1 MQAGQDS
8 GILHWSMFLRSNT
21 RIKDG
26 KEHRYYRVVESRR
39 LQSGK
44 VAQRQVLYLGEIN
57 DSQQAAWRRTLEVFD
72 EAEQRITPLS
82 LFPEDRPVPADA
94 IDSVQVKLG
103 EMKLERAR
111 PYGNCWLGCELWRQL
126 ELDRF
131 WSEKLPQGREGVAW
145 PQVLELLVVNRLIEP
160 GSEFRLHRH
169 WFDHSAMDVLL
180 GQDFAVAEKDR
191 LYRCLDR
198 VLEHKQDLFVHLQQR
213 WKDLFDA
220 EFDLLLYDLTSTYV
234 EGEAEQNPKARH
246 GYSRDRRPDCKQ
258 VVIALVVTPAG
269 FPLAYEVMDGNTS
282 DKTTLRGFLDTH
294 RKPVRQSAAGVAD
307 GPRNSDRGSA
317 GRKCERR
324 EQEMFYLVGTSRAK
338 VKQYEKQWLE
348 LPWQKVRE
356 SVEVKLFAQDGELYV
371 LAKSEGRQAKEIA
384 MRRKKLAR
392 LLRKLR
398 AMRRSCPKRDQLLMR
413 VGAAKTDAGRAFG
426 FVKINLPTAGQEVT
440 RETFTF
446 RLDKAKLK
454 EAELRDGH
462 YLLRT
467 NLVAEDPAV
476 LWDRYM
482 QLTQIEAAFKCLKSE
497 LGIRPIHHQL
507 EHRVDAHIL
516 VAFLAYCL
524 TVTLKHRLRMHA
536 PGLTPRAVLEKLA
549 GDPDAGRIVS
559 DDRWPPPD
567 HAALHRAGSRPGA
580 FASSPEPRIA
590 ATTASAHHHVRLVS
604 SLSPTQNVVETF
616 GVPLLKTKDL
626 PASDLSNCEGSA
638 NNHFGRLRHASGMR
652 GGFNGR
658 PSSPGRRPHRHPRDT
673 RPKSF
678 RA

>member
-1 MQAGQDS
+1 
-8 GILHWSMFLRSNT
+8 MFLRSNT

-26 KEHRYYRVVESRR
+26 KEHRYFTVVESRR

-72 EAEQRITPLS
+72 EEQHRFTPLS

-94 IDSVQVKLG
+94 IDSVQVKLS

-126 ELDRF
+126 RLDRF

-160 GSEFRLHRH
+160 GSEFRVHRH

-234 EGEAEQNPKARH
+234 EGEAEQNPKAGY
-246 GYSRDRRPDCKQ
+246 GYSRDKRPDCKQ
-258 VVIALVVTPAG
+258 VVIALIVTPAG
-269 FPLAYEVMDGNTS
+269 LPLAYEVMAGNTS
-282 DKTTLRGFLDTH
+282 EKTTLRGFLD
-294 RKPVRQSAAGVAD
+294 RIESLYGKARRVWLM
-307 GPRNSDRGSA
+307 DRGIPTEA
-317 GRKCERR
+317 LLR
-324 EQEMFYLVGTSRAK
+324 EMRTTRQETFYLVGTSRAK
-338 VKQYEKQWLE
+338 IREYEKQWLE
-348 LPWQKVRE
+348 LPWHQVRE
-356 SVEVKLFAQDGELYV
+356 SVQVKLFARDGELYV
-371 LAKSEGRQAKEIA
+371 LAKSEGRQAKEMA

-426 FVKINLPTAGQEVT
+426 FVKINLPQANQEVT
-440 RETFTF
+440 KETFTF
-446 RLDKAKLK
+446 QLDKAKLK

-467 NLVAEDPAV
+467 NLLAEDPAI
-476 LWDRYM
+476 LWDRYVK
-482 QLTQIEAAFKCLKSE
+482 LTQIEAAFKCLKSD

-516 VAFLAYCL
+516 IAFLAYCL
-524 TVTLKHRLRMHA
+524 TVTLRHRLKMHA

-549 GDPDAGRIVS
+549 GIQMLDVSFPTTDGRRLVMPRYTEPDSEQALLLHHLGLRLPPQ
-559 DDRWPPPD
+559 PPPRITT
-567 HAALHRAGSRPGA
+567 AA
-580 FASSPEPRIA
+580 ASS
-590 ATTASAHHHVRLVS
+590 
-604 SLSPTQNVVETF
+604 
-616 GVPLLKTKDL
+616 VPFPALK
-626 PASDLSNCEGSA
+626 
-638 NNHFGRLRHASGMR
+638 M
-652 GGFNGR
+652 
-658 PSSPGRRPHRHPRDT
+658 
-673 RPKSF
+673 
-678 RA
+678 